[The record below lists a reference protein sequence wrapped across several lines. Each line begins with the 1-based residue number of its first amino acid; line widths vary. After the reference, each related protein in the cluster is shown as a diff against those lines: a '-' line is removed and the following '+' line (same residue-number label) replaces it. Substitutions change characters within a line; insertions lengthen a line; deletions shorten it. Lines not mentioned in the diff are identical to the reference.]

1 MDAGTG
7 ALTRQGAPRRAMR
20 TGWQNR
26 TMKTELLLFAAIV
39 ALGACSKPDAPA
51 PVEASAPAASAA
63 PSTATIDYANTRF
76 AFEVRIPRALFN
88 AQGESDNG
96 DGQRFVSADGK
107 AEVRAYGG
115 WLMEPEI
122 PCAATAAISDK
133 AMQLTYQRTMG
144 DISIASG
151 TISDQIFYTKV
162 IRTKDRC
169 LTLTLRYPSA
179 DKQVYD
185 AAVKGIADSFH
196 G

>member
-1 MDAGTG
+1 M
-7 ALTRQGAPRRAMR
+7 
-20 TGWQNR
+20 NR
-26 TMKTELLLFAAIV
+26 LYLAIALLLV
-39 ALGACSKPDAPA
+39 ACSKPEAPA
-51 PVEASAPAASAA
+51 PAA
-63 PSTATIDYANTRF
+63 ATIDYANTRF
-76 AFEVRIPRALFN
+76 AFEVQIPRALFS

-122 PCAATAAISDK
+122 ACAATAAISDR
-133 AMQLTYQRTMG
+133 ALQLTYQRTIG

-151 TISDQIFYTKV
+151 TLKDQIVYTKV

-169 LTLTLRYPSA
+169 LTLTLRYPAA

-185 AAVKGIADSFH
+185 GAVKGIADSFH

>member
-1 MDAGTG
+1 M
-7 ALTRQGAPRRAMR
+7 
-20 TGWQNR
+20 NR
-26 TMKTELLLFAAIV
+26 LGLIIVLLLA
-39 ALGACSKPDAPA
+39 ACSKPEAPA
-51 PVEASAPAASAA
+51 PAAPPADSTSAA
-63 PSTATIDYANTRF
+63 PTIDYANTRF
-76 AFEVRIPRALFN
+76 AFKVRIPRALFS

-115 WLMEPEI
+115 WLIEPEI
-122 PCAATAAISDK
+122 PCAASAAISDK
-133 AMQLTYQRTMG
+133 VMQLTYQRTMG